1 MNIAFRLTIYQTDGV
16 TPELFNGEP
25 YITSIRGDD
34 NPYIVNAPNGDGQEV
49 DLLTG
54 GVRSGAYV
62 VEVADVVT
70 GSTAT
75 GTVRLI
81 TNKLEDNNY
90 RQQLLSRRAKL
101 ECTRDGGSS
110 WSIWMFGY
118 LTNIRQTDAITYAL
132 TVSDSRR
139 VESTHTAFTWSTVS
153 ERLEFP
159 NRGCILGG
167 PVIENFG
174 PLRASGGWEF
184 LWREV
189 QSGYLALAFQAAYDP
204 PSYARNPYPT
214 FGRFMYDARNFLE
227 RLPPIASLTGANYE
241 QLRNREYVFA
251 YPKLVA
257 MVVGSTGTWYGS
269 VRGAFTPAFYSSSG
283 AGDRNLGPDI
293 SRQNF
298 VYVELDPGQ
307 SVSYPP
313 TNERVRVRILERE
326 VSEINPL
333 YINEHPVDI
342 VAKLYSTVSIPYSTS
357 SLNNTK
363 QAIGDDVTLALR
375 ITEPVNMSEFLS
387 ESLFGPFGFSAR
399 TNSNGQQEFF
409 PTRIARSIAPSVTI
423 GANDIVGD
431 TPPVVFDVD
440 EATLVTSFKLT
451 SKALVPFVPDPD
463 NKVDPPAD
471 GMVQV
476 EASLLRQ
483 NVGNTTL
490 ATREVAYTFPGMVHD
505 GSATVLTTAFVL
517 SPDVVTKFFDGIV
530 EEGFDRFGRGAIV
543 SEVQVLA
550 NSAAANLQIGD
561 EVIID
566 IPYYPNKNYR
576 IGESNVGTRIAQI
589 VRRTEMPEGP
599 IFKMVDSG
607 VDQQPAMPTFTVGAW
622 SGDPRRIATV
632 TVDNATTLNSAQ
644 VTLAVQYQV
653 SPTSPTKTGTV
664 YTRFRPGTIPTSAFL
679 LPIAPPGSRV
689 WVRMRTEKAELR
701 ASLWTNWEDVTLGSW
716 VAPTGLTA
724 SVATANS
731 MTLTWS
737 LNGNTLDPMDIFAYP
752 GASAPADWTAYRIG
766 TSSAGSITQIVRDL
780 LPSTQYTFGVAFKD
794 TTTGAYSGITTT
806 TATTAAINTTSCPAP
821 PRMKVITSFENAG
834 ATTGVVLSIGAIEG
848 YNVVIQRAPNVSG
861 SPGTFEDIAVLLPL
875 TGYFAD
881 ILPSDNVTRWYRVFY
896 RLSGFLDGAPG
907 PSRSA
912 SPIAIPDDLILSEG
926 PSIISGGSSL
936 TFGTYLTGTPDSFYD
951 GTSAQTV
958 AVDATSNSVNN
969 KVVARDAVGNFSANV
984 VTATLNGSAP
994 AGSLTGTT
1002 LAANVTAS
1010 SLTSVGTIA
1019 TGTWQGSSVAKNYGG
1034 TGFNAA
1040 TFSGIINERV
1050 MAYDGVG
1057 GSFFIAPS
1065 GSNGQALMYIGGA
1078 LAWGNPAPGPHV
1090 LATTTAL
1097 GPDHT
1102 VSGLTAGMILQ
1113 ATGATTARF
1122 QTPSIPA
1129 SSVTAGTFSGTSYTI
1144 TNDLTVSGTLT
1155 ASLPFS
1161 SITSKPTTLS
1171 GYGITDGVSTGG
1183 SYANPS
1189 WITSLAWSK
1198 ITGTPTTIAGYGITD
1213 AVSTSGSYANPSWIT
1228 SLAGSK
1234 ITGNISGSAANV
1246 TGIVAIAN
1254 GGTNKTSYTVSGTGT
1269 RVLVYDPSTGAFD
1282 VVSAG
1287 TSGQFLR
1294 SSGTTGDVFWATPP
1308 NFTTSTA
1315 GYAPASGGGT
1325 SNFLRADGTWA
1336 VPSVGSVS
1344 ANNVTAGTFS
1354 GANYFFTNNVRF
1366 DSGARVAFGNGYT
1379 IDNAGGSPVSVLT
1392 ATTLGSGVVNSSLTS
1407 VGTLTSG
1414 AIGAGFTAIAN
1425 SALANSAITIN
1436 GSSVSLGGSITVSS
1450 SQWTTVA
1457 SGIYYNSGNVAI
1469 GSTAGSY
1476 TLDVFGSFACR
1487 ASSYVYDT
1495 TLYAYNSSVGKYLG
1509 FTTDANG
1516 GVLWMTDGTSPL
1528 RLQLYGGNVGIGV
1541 ANPTQQLHITGY
1553 ARMFGYIIDETGGT
1567 RSAFVGYEKAWI
1579 GGGSSNDLAIAAETG
1594 NDIKFYT
1601 NGSATLKMELT
1612 TLGRLLINDSGWA
1625 SSRLQV
1631 NESSG
1636 PTAEF
1641 NGTGNSAGLPPVYI
1655 WNNAEAGNTYFQ
1667 AFYTDGQLNPRAL
1680 RGYIFYRRNT
1690 NEMVLSSI
1698 SDYRAKT
1705 IHGPYTKSG
1714 EVFDKIQIHDGTMH
1728 EATMGHIPMAVAH
1741 ELAEAVPYAV
1751 DGEKDAVNED
1761 GTPKLQ
1767 MVTYTSLIP
1776 LMLAEIKSLR
1786 ARVAEMETK
1795 LQ

>member
-269 VRGAFTPAFYSSSG
+269 VRAAFTPAFYSSSG

-375 ITEPVNMSEFLS
+375 ITVPVNMSEFLS

-1294 SSGTTGDVFWATPP
+1294 SSGTTGDVLWATPP
-1308 NFTTSTA
+1308 NFTSSTA

-1325 SNFLRADGTWA
+1325 TNFLRADGTWA
-1336 VPSVGSVS
+1336 APPTTTTIS
-1344 ANNVTAGTFS
+1344 ANNVTAGTFPGTLYTFAGSARITEDLIVDTNTFVVDSVNNRVGVGTATPSNTLHVAGS
-1354 GANYFFTNNVRF
+1354 GTVARMASATT
-1366 DSGARVAFGNGYT
+1366 DSSVTIAHSGNGGL
-1379 IDNAGGSPVSVLT
+1379 IGFRSVGAGPASNVFYV
-1392 ATTLGSGVVNSSLTS
+1392 TTGAGTFGSGFVMDNNGGFGIGTTTTTNAKFTVNKNIRIDDDL
-1407 VGTLTSG
+1407 G
-1414 AIGAGFTAIAN
+1414 GAGSDTFT
-1425 SALANSAITIN
+1425 LAP
-1436 GSSVSLGGSITVSS
+1436 SL
-1450 SQWTTVA
+1450 
-1457 SGIYYNSGNVAI
+1457 YI
-1469 GSTAGSY
+1469 GSTTGGASLQYNASRGWDLWQFNTSGNWAR
-1476 TLDVFGSFACR
+1476 TVTFARDGQVGIGTTSPNVSLDVNGTVRSR
-1487 ASSYVYDT
+1487 
-1495 TLYAYNSSVGKYLG
+1495 LG
-1509 FTTDANG
+1509 AFQLN
-1516 GVLWMTDGTSPL
+1516 DGTSTGGG
-1528 RLQLYGGNVGIGV
+1528 LYFYK
-1541 ANPTQQLHITGY
+1541 TITGSGSNLSPSL
-1553 ARMFGYIIDETGGT
+1553 FSETGMPLY
-1567 RSAFVGYEKAWI
+1567 FM
-1579 GGGSSNDLAIAAETG
+1579 
-1594 NDIKFYT
+1594 T
-1601 NGSATLKMELT
+1601 NGSASIKGTLSIDGNWTVTGNVVAYSDARVKENVRVIDNALARVRAIRGVTFTRTDMQDTAKRHAGVIAQEIEAVLPEVISDNDDGMKSVAYGNIT
-1612 TLGRLLINDSGWA
+1612 ALLIEA
-1625 SSRLQV
+1625 IKELQDEV
-1631 NESSG
+1631 
-1636 PTAEF
+1636 T
-1641 NGTGNSAGLPPVYI
+1641 
-1655 WNNAEAGNTYFQ
+1655 
-1667 AFYTDGQLNPRAL
+1667 AL
-1680 RGYIFYRRNT
+1680 RGMI
-1690 NEMVLSSI
+1690 
-1698 SDYRAKT
+1698 KT
-1705 IHGPYTKSG
+1705 
-1714 EVFDKIQIHDGTMH
+1714 
-1728 EATMGHIPMAVAH
+1728 
-1741 ELAEAVPYAV
+1741 
-1751 DGEKDAVNED
+1751 
-1761 GTPKLQ
+1761 
-1767 MVTYTSLIP
+1767 
-1776 LMLAEIKSLR
+1776 
-1786 ARVAEMETK
+1786 
-1795 LQ
+1795 